1 LGLSQSRFVHALGV
15 GDNDNT
21 VQKLRTL
28 VAEDELEKLEKS

>member
-1 LGLSQSRFVHALGV
+1 LGLSQFRFARALGV
-15 GDNDNT
+15 GGNDNA

>member
-1 LGLSQSRFVHALGV
+1 MRQSRFVHALGV
-15 GDNDNT
+15 GSNDNT